1 MKPTISQV
9 ISFIS
14 ECEDLNEL
22 VTILELSAHKS
33 GVKTISEMAR
43 IENKSPNGVRSSKAY
58 RKIDIGTQLMCVN
71 GLRDTDLP
79 F

>member
-1 MKPTISQV
+1 MKPTINQV

-14 ECEDLNEL
+14 ECNNLNEL

-43 IENKSPNGVRSSKAY
+43 IENKSPNGIRSSKAY

-71 GLRDTDLP
+71 GLRDTSLP

>member
-1 MKPTISQV
+1 MKPTINQV

-14 ECEDLNEL
+14 ECNNLNEL
-22 VTILELSAHKS
+22 VTIMELSAHKS

-43 IENKSPNGVRSSKAY
+43 TEGKSPNGVRSSKAY

-71 GLRDTDLP
+71 GLRDTSLP

>member
-1 MKPTISQV
+1 METTINKV

-14 ECEDLNEL
+14 DCEDLNQL
-22 VTILELSAHKS
+22 VTILELTAHKS

-43 IENKSPNGVRSSKAY
+43 IEGKSANGVRSSKAY
-58 RKIDIGTQLMCVN
+58 RKIEIGTQLMCVN
-71 GLRDTDLP
+71 GLRDTPLP

>member
-1 MKPTISQV
+1 MKPAINQV

-14 ECEDLNEL
+14 ECNNLNEL

-43 IENKSPNGVRSSKAY
+43 IENKSPNGIRSSKAY

-71 GLRDTDLP
+71 GLRDTSLP